1 MWRCCAA
8 RVTHYLPIY
17 QFHCPDITSTAV
29 SDHACTQN
37 KVALFEVTGIP
48 DPNRQKQSNTESGK
62 FQAGAHKSI
71 MYVAY
76 CIQSQRCLQC
86 VLAFSQLYVVL
97 TDVVNKSAD
106 IEHKSAEVP
115 AQWSEFK
122 STQRLCRSVGAMPQQ
137 HHMSSCTGYDSDEDL
152 QSMPLLPADPA
163 ATPYGV
169 DRHLEASGSFNR
181 PNVRKAHMTADG
193 AAWHRFL

>member
-37 KVALFEVTGIP
+37 KVALLEVTRIP

-62 FQAGAHKSI
+62 FQAGAHQSI

-76 CIQSQRCLQC
+76 CIQSQGCLQC
-86 VLAFSQLYVVL
+86 LFAFSQLYVVR

-115 AQWSEFK
+115 ALWLESFLNYINSE
-122 STQRLCRSVGAMPQQ
+122 LHGCA
-137 HHMSSCTGYDSDEDL
+137 SSKPDRTTGTAAIAITS
-152 QSMPLLPADPA
+152 A
-163 ATPYGV
+163 ATPRALKLN
-169 DRHLEASGSFNR
+169 DKKARNNHNKSF
-181 PNVRKAHMTADG
+181 
-193 AAWHRFL
+193 